1 MVYYSLIGSKLDGES
16 NGDFFGFSTAL
27 SGDGNVLA
35 IGAPLNE
42 GELTEISSVVGQIN
56 NNTSFHYNVAG
67 NKGWNKTHIYERL
80 YPDGEEL
87 TDYDWEFRTD
97 LRVLPLEPYAD
108 NPFIDVIE
116 ISNLS
121 NGNPDI
127 FGVIFDNVEGTTGAD
142 YSVNAFGIDW
152 TYKDDI
158 AYVIED
164 TNNNSL
170 IDSND
175 VILAETNINGVYSDF
190 GGLQDGRE
198 KYNFSINDIES
209 SFKSVG
215 LDAGS
220 VKVYQNNNN
229 NWVQLGN
236 EILGVRTGS
245 RVGVSLSLS
254 EDGKIL
260 AVGSPLSL
268 NSSFGAEPLV
278 SLYKLDNGVWSQI
291 GNGIIGDSSNVYQGY
306 SISLSSD
313 GSALAVGSFWDKN
326 TYVDNNGVEQNGDND
341 GNVKVYRIQNDSI
354 SQIGNDIKGGKS
366 DACGFSVSLSSNGN
380 IVALS
385 YPDEGYV
392 KVFENNNNS
401 WSQIGSNIVAF
412 TSTTESHKKAIS
424 VDISNDATFLVM
436 GNPSFSDKAGQL
448 KVYQYVNNDWSQIGS
463 DIDGTPL
470 SRLGDSVQISSDG
483 LTVAASG
490 SSNGTSGYTKVFK
503 YINSSWILYREEE
516 INQND
521 HQYEGRAI
529 SLSDDGQLLAV
540 GSSHNQLNSQED
552 GGFSA
557 GYLGYEEDSGNVG
570 VYKLI
575 PNAPTSL
582 STTTTT
588 RNDSTPT
595 ITGSAEAGSTVKL
608 YSGTTLLGSTTAD
621 SKGNFS
627 ITSSNLDDGKYEL
640 TATSTDIAGNTS
652 SSSEALSLTVV

>member
-1 MVYYSLIGSKLDGES
+1 MVYYSLIGSKLNGES

-42 GELTEISSVVGQIN
+42 GELTEVSSVVGQIN
-56 NNTSFHYNVAG
+56 NNTNFHYNVAG

-80 YPDGEEL
+80 YPAGEEL
-87 TDYDWEFRTD
+87 TDYEWEFRTD

-108 NPFIDVIE
+108 NPYIDVIE

-121 NGNPDI
+121 NGKADI
-127 FGVIFDNVEGTTGAD
+127 FGVIFDNVEGTNGAN

-190 GGLQDGRE
+190 GGLLGYE
-198 KYNFSINDIES
+198 KYKYSVNDIES

-220 VKVYQNNNN
+220 VKVYQKNNN

-236 EILGVRTGS
+236 EILGTRAEF
-245 RVGVSLSLS
+245 RLGVSLSLS

-260 AVGSPLSL
+260 AIGSPLSL
-268 NSSFGAEPLV
+268 NSSFVTEPLV

-291 GNGIIGDSSNVYQGY
+291 GNGISGDISNVYQGY

-326 TYVDNNGVEQNGDND
+326 TYVDNNGDEQNGDND

-354 SQIGNDIKGGKS
+354 SQIGNDIKGGES
-366 DACGFSVSLSSNGN
+366 DSCGFSVSLSSNGN

-412 TSTTESHKKAIS
+412 TSTTESYKKAIS
-424 VDISNDATFLVM
+424 VDISNDGTFLVM
-436 GNPSFSDKAGQL
+436 GNPSFSDRAGQL
-448 KVYQYVNNDWSQIGS
+448 KVYQYVNNDWSQFGS
-463 DIDGTPL
+463 DIDGIAL

-529 SLSDDGQLLAV
+529 SLSDDGQSLAV

-557 GYLGYEEDSGNVG
+557 GYLGYEEDPGNVG

-575 PNAPTSL
+575 PNAPT
-582 STTTTT
+582 
-588 RNDSTPT
+588 
-595 ITGSAEAGSTVKL
+595 
-608 YSGTTLLGSTTAD
+608 
-621 SKGNFS
+621 
-627 ITSSNLDDGKYEL
+627 
-640 TATSTDIAGNTS
+640 
-652 SSSEALSLTVV
+652 